1 MNNISLRSIKYESIK
16 AIFTSIADSEKISRA
31 EISEK
36 TGLSLVT
43 IGKIADAL
51 LDLDIISQVKE
62 VRPQAGRRAGMLSV
76 NENKFALILDFTSY
90 EFRYAVLDLR
100 LSMTEKSQYQYRNE
114 LTFEENLGCF
124 LAETKAAIDT
134 KLSLE
139 NCFGI
144 GIAVSGPYNSDS
156 DRVISSRVPELC
168 TISLERTVAKH
179 FPDMIIRIDSQVN
192 AAAKSNI
199 THVDNYKEKNIV
211 YWYIG
216 NSYVCGAYLVG
227 GNLILGKDKH
237 ACQFG
242 AMRFSDGETLEG
254 KLEKCDDIEAYADTL
269 SSAVGTVIRIL
280 SPHLLIIEY
289 DAKFVCSDIIPLIKT
304 NLIEKYGI
312 LHENMPDMIRAC
324 CKYRNSHRGL
334 TMDLRDLWLD
344 RLVFDEE

>member
-124 LAETKAAIDT
+124 LAETKASDRHKALAR
-134 KLSLE
+134 KLLR
-139 NCFGI
+139 NRNRGI
-144 GIAVSGPYNSDS
+144 GSVQQRQRPRYLEPC
-156 DRVISSRVPELC
+156 SRAL
-168 TISLERTVAKH
+168 H
-179 FPDMIIRIDSQVN
+179 
-192 AAAKSNI
+192 
-199 THVDNYKEKNIV
+199 
-211 YWYIG
+211 
-216 NSYVCGAYLVG
+216 
-227 GNLILGKDKH
+227 DK
-237 ACQFG
+237 
-242 AMRFSDGETLEG
+242 
-254 KLEKCDDIEAYADTL
+254 
-269 SSAVGTVIRIL
+269 
-280 SPHLLIIEY
+280 P
-289 DAKFVCSDIIPLIKT
+289 
-304 NLIEKYGI
+304 
-312 LHENMPDMIRAC
+312 
-324 CKYRNSHRGL
+324 
-334 TMDLRDLWLD
+334 
-344 RLVFDEE
+344 

>member
-179 FPDMIIRIDSQVN
+179 FPGMIIRIDSQVN

-304 NLIEKYGI
+304 NLIENTESFTKI
-312 LHENMPDMIRAC
+312 CP
-324 CKYRNSHRGL
+324 
-334 TMDLRDLWLD
+334 T
-344 RLVFDEE
+344 

>member
-156 DRVISSRVPELC
+156 DRVISSRVPEAL
-168 TISLERTVAKH
+168 H
-179 FPDMIIRIDSQVN
+179 
-192 AAAKSNI
+192 
-199 THVDNYKEKNIV
+199 
-211 YWYIG
+211 
-216 NSYVCGAYLVG
+216 
-227 GNLILGKDKH
+227 DK
-237 ACQFG
+237 
-242 AMRFSDGETLEG
+242 
-254 KLEKCDDIEAYADTL
+254 
-269 SSAVGTVIRIL
+269 
-280 SPHLLIIEY
+280 P
-289 DAKFVCSDIIPLIKT
+289 
-304 NLIEKYGI
+304 
-312 LHENMPDMIRAC
+312 
-324 CKYRNSHRGL
+324 
-334 TMDLRDLWLD
+334 
-344 RLVFDEE
+344 